1 MIETVNA
8 TATSVIESFVGDKQ
22 LPAIFSCGMLKP
34 EHVEAL
40 QSINA
45 ELADNWGKRQVFRTE
60 TEMRMSVLDDGHFPT
75 QASKYWQSVREQ
87 GVMLDNLAVVGF
99 DYRRNEV
106 ALKRHLK
113 KLAETSD
120 ELERE
125 EIQIDIDECLF
136 KKASMEQ
143 SANDRVREIRLWSQ
157 IKAELDDGSFDSADV
172 NTHQL
177 VSYHQALINRRNHLT
192 PGSSQSEVLNVIGP
206 LATTERLMKE
216 AGLE

>member
-1 MIETVNA
+1 MIEPTEKLSLE
-8 TATSVIESFVGDKQ
+8 TFVDQKQ

-34 EHVEAL
+34 EHVAAL
-40 QSINA
+40 QAINA

-75 QASKYWQSVREQ
+75 RSSKYWQAVREQ
-87 GVMLDNLAVVGF
+87 AVMLDNLAVVGF

-113 KLAETSD
+113 KLAESTD

-125 EIQIDIDECLF
+125 DIQIDIDECLF
-136 KKASMEQ
+136 KKAGMEQ
-143 SANDRVREIRLWSQ
+143 NANDRVREIRLWSQ
-157 IKAELDDGSFDSADV
+157 IKAELDDGSFDNADV

-177 VSYHQALINRRNHLT
+177 VSYYQALVNRRDHLT
-192 PGSSQSEVLNVIGP
+192 PGSSQAEVLNVIGP
-206 LATTERLMKE
+206 LATTERLLKE
-216 AGLE
+216 AGLV